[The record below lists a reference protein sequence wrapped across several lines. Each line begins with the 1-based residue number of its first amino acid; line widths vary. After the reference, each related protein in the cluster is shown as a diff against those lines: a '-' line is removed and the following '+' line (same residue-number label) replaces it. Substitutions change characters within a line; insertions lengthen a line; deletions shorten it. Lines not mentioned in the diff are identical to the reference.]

1 MRGGKAKAVTVESLK
16 SAHFNDATRIIDTAA
31 PYTTAKLFL
40 DQFVAPDKT
49 RTIHHHRGAFYRW
62 KENAYPEI
70 VDTELRSE
78 LYDFLDRSFVI
89 KNGKTVRVKPNQ
101 AMVTNVLDGLRGAS
115 HLSGSISAPAW
126 LRGMFQPRKS
136 SHVQMASCI
145 CQHST
150 CFPERQHFLRIT
162 RSTSPLTKMRH
173 GRDNGLN
180 SCISFGLMTPNPST
194 HCKSYSDIA

>member
-1 MRGGKAKAVTVESLK
+1 MGRGSEP
-16 SAHFNDATRIIDTAA
+16 SA
-31 PYTTAKLFL
+31 
-40 DQFVAPDKT
+40 
-49 RTIHHHRGAFYRW
+49 HRGAFYRW

-126 LRGMFQPRKS
+126 LSHGDVLAEETALFLPVMRQVFAQSQQPGRHQLDGMS
-136 SHVQMASCI
+136 NC
-145 CQHST
+145 
-150 CFPERQHFLRIT
+150 E
-162 RSTSPLTKMRH
+162 
-173 GRDNGLN
+173 
-180 SCISFGLMTPNPST
+180 
-194 HCKSYSDIA
+194 

>member
-1 MRGGKAKAVTVESLK
+1 MTRCALSIQPRHIRPQSYFSTSL
-16 SAHFNDATRIIDTAA
+16 SRRTRREPSIITAA
-31 PYTTAKLFL
+31 RFT
-40 DQFVAPDKT
+40 DGR
-49 RTIHHHRGAFYRW
+49 RTHIR
-62 KENAYPEI
+62 
-70 VDTELRSE
+70 RSSIPSCVRN
-78 LYDFLDRSFVI
+78 YDFLDRSFVI

-126 LRGMFQPRKS
+126 LSHGDVVARKS

-150 CFPERQHFLRIT
+150 CFPERPHFLHIT
-162 RSTSPLTKMRH
+162 RSTSPLTQMRPS
-173 GRDNGLN
+173 RDNGLI